1 MRTNS
6 VQIDVYAHYHSTN
19 FLRDVYYLYHINI
32 EVWVIWILLLLHRI
46 FWHFVWIVFF
56 FRQIYGWGKNALTL
70 QKTKRGLC
78 SRCPANYITYRHIQC
93 TFLKIKLHLFS
104 VHGKEEGMFTSVTVK
119 TYPEQ
124 AYGFDIN
131 SFPVIKYMFIF
142 FCIATHTVFIYIED
156 CPLHLMGTICI
167 MTVPYI

>member
-1 MRTNS
+1 MFTLIITAPTFQETCTIFITS
-6 VQIDVYAHYHSTN
+6 I
-19 FLRDVYYLYHINI
+19 LRFGLFRFCCYYTEYFG
-32 EVWVIWILLLLHRI
+32 ILSEQY
-46 FWHFVWIVFF
+46 FF
-56 FRQIYGWGKNALTL
+56 FDKYMVGEKNALTL

-93 TFLKIKLHLFS
+93 TFFLIKLHLFS

-131 SFPVIKYMFIF
+131 SFPVIKYIFIF